1 MDDETQRKND
11 DKEVL
16 EPEPETGTSEN
27 EPEPEKVKLPFLL
40 TQAEID
46 AQVLA
51 MSQCL
56 DTELAYLLE
65 RRERLAFRS
74 QNKLNSTRPL
84 CGVFTKEQI
93 ADAYVE
99 LMQLNLAGYN
109 FWYSLNEFYD
119 ED

>member
-1 MDDETQRKND
+1 MDDETQRQND

-27 EPEPEKVKLPFLL
+27 EPEPEKVKQPFLL

-46 AQVLA
+46 AQALA

-74 QNKLNSTRPL
+74 QNKLNRIPPM
-84 CGVFTKEQI
+84 CGVFTKERI
-93 ADAYVE
+93 TDAYNE
-99 LMQLNLAGYN
+99 LVKLNLAGYN
-109 FWYSLNEFYD
+109 FWYSLNE
-119 ED
+119 